1 MKEEDNV
8 RRNRWIA
15 LCLAGCLALALSAC
29 GSQTAVG
36 TSSLAGGSGSSAGSD
51 SAAGA
56 VSPAQSS
63 ASSQEEQET
72 LVEYTVEGLG
82 IFRLPEGFTQDA
94 GTMTEPL
101 PMQYAT
107 LEKDGYYIQA
117 NRMGKN
123 AYEISGVALPADVE
137 EYSTRSGVQNSV
149 PEGTVFNYDEYGSY
163 AAQFTQEDGQI
174 CYYVLLQGEESF
186 GSVFLTAAEDRFDLE
201 TVALWLSGSQ
211 LE

>member
-1 MKEEDNV
+1 MRQNK
-8 RRNRWIA
+8 WIA

-29 GSQTAVG
+29 GRQTTPG
-36 TSSLAGGSGSSAGSD
+36 TSSAQAGSGSDSD
-51 SAAGA
+51 AAAGA
-56 VSPAQSS
+56 GSSAQSS

-82 IFRLPEGFTQDA
+82 TFQLPKGFTMESDSIA
-94 GTMTEPL
+94 EPL

-107 LEKDGYYIQA
+107 FEKDGYYIQA
-117 NRMGKN
+117 NRMGKD

-137 EYSTRSGVQNSV
+137 EYSTRSGVQNSG
-149 PEGTVFNYDEYGSY
+149 PEGTVFNYDEYGNY
-163 AAQFTQEDGQI
+163 AAQFTQEDGRI

-186 GSVFLTAAEDRFDLE
+186 GSIFLTAPEDQFDLE